1 MCNKKEKFIKG
12 TSIQYKTTRAFVEDI
27 GETTRN
33 IGSQV
38 LTEMIVNLLGG
49 RIDEIKDKEVGDGV
63 YSLILNDVLKIRYKR
78 LDEDEVLFLRAYQIL
93 C

>member
-1 MCNKKEKFIKG
+1 M
-12 TSIQYKTTRAFVEDI
+12 QYKTTRAFVEDI

-33 IGSQV
+33 IGSQA